1 MKSKSNVK
9 RHTALLLTLIL
20 VLTSLL
26 SGTVFASEPDS
37 ASGTE
42 KAAVLIAFHQQPGA
56 SEEALIRAHGG
67 AVSHTYHLVP
77 AMAATLPRAAL
88 EALRHNP
95 KIALIE
101 PDLTVQALADTY
113 PWGITRIGAD
123 LVHQQSNT
131 GAGIKVGIIDTG
143 LDYTHPDLA
152 GKYVTGYD
160 FVNNDANPMDDH
172 GHGTHVAG
180 TIAAVMN
187 GQGLA
192 GAAPGVSLYA
202 LKVLD
207 ANGSGSLGNIM
218 AAVEWC
224 VDNGIQITNNS
235 YGVMTDPGST
245 FKAVFD
251 AAYAEGLLQIAAAGN
266 DRTKWYS
273 LFFTDIVSYP
283 AWYSSVV
290 AVAATDSANKVASFS
305 SFGPSVE
312 LSAPGVSIES
322 TIPGGY
328 ATWSGTS
335 MATPHVVGAAALV
348 MKSGITSASAVRSR
362 LQATADDLGALG
374 RDRDYG
380 YGLVDADEAVL
391 GTPPL
396 NAPPSVTITSPM
408 DGETFTIGQNITF
421 TASATDLEDGNLT
434 SSIVWTSSLNGNI
447 GSGGSFNLSTLTIG
461 AHEIQASVTDSNEQT
476 GSDLV
481 SITVVSSTAENTP
494 PLVTIHSPADGDH
507 FYSNEVINFRATASD
522 AEEGTL
528 TPNITWSIYDGT
540 NLVFYEGPDHDLTLS
555 AGSYTA
561 IATVADSN
569 SAVGE
574 GIIQFTVEELQA
586 ITIGATKILYNEVP
600 ARAGKTNLEIT
611 VLLSPV
617 VNNTSVS
624 CKVTRDGKTVLT
636 STKISNTGQVT
647 FTLTNIKAGT
657 YITTVTN
664 ISAPGCIWDGITPAD
679 NIHTFT
685 LIR

>member
-9 RHTALLLTLIL
+9 RHTALLLSLIL

-26 SGTVFASEPDS
+26 SGAGYASEPAAATGS
-37 ASGTE
+37 E

-77 AMAATLPRAAL
+77 AMAATLPSAAL

-101 PDLTVQALADTY
+101 PDLTVQALEDTY
-113 PWGITRIGAD
+113 PWGIMRIGAD
-123 LVHQQSNT
+123 QVHQQSNT

-160 FVNNDANPMDDH
+160 FVNNDADPMDDH

-180 TIAAVMN
+180 IIAAIDN
-187 GQGLA
+187 DSGLI

-207 ANGSGSLGNIM
+207 ANGSGSLSNIM

-224 VDNGIQITNNS
+224 ADNHIQITNNS
-235 YGVMTDPGST
+235 YGIMTDPGST

-251 AAYAEGLLQIAAAGN
+251 AAYAEGVLQIAAAGN
-266 DRTKWYS
+266 DRTKWYTI
-273 LFFTDIVSYP
+273 FFSDIVSYP

-348 MKSGITSASAVRSR
+348 VKSGITSASAVRSR
-362 LQATADDLGALG
+362 LQVTADDLGVSG
-374 RDRDYG
+374 RDSDYG

-396 NAPPSVTITSPM
+396 NTPPAVTITSPM
-408 DGETFTIGQNITF
+408 EGATFTIGQTITF
-421 TASATDLEDGNLT
+421 TATATDPEDGNLT
-434 SSIVWTSSLNGNI
+434 ASIVWTSSLDGNI
-447 GSGGSFNLSTLTIG
+447 GSGGSFNLSTLTVG
-461 AHEIQASVTDSNEQT
+461 NHEILASVTDLNGQT

-481 SITVVSSTAENTP
+481 SITIESSTAENTLP
-494 PLVTIHSPADGDH
+494 VVTISAPGDGDL
-507 FYSNEVINFRATASD
+507 FNTTDTIAFRATAYD
-522 AEEGTL
+522 AEDGDL
-528 TPNITWSIYDGT
+528 TSRTSWSISDGSIIDI
-540 NLVFYEGPDHDLTLS
+540 YEGPSWDLNLP
-555 AGSYTA
+555 AGTYTA
-561 IATVADSN
+561 IATVTDN
-569 SAVGE
+569 DGE
-574 GIIQFTVEELQA
+574 PGFNMVQFTVENVQTERIGVSE
-586 ITIGATKILYNEVP
+586 ITYEAVP
-600 ARAGKTNLEIT
+600 ARAGKYNLVLT
-611 VLLSPV
+611 VHLNRAVTDAAVTCS
-617 VNNTSVS
+617 
-624 CKVTRDGKTVLT
+624 VTRDGKTVLAATKTT
-636 STKISNTGQVT
+636 SNGLAI
-647 FTLTNIKAGT
+647 FTLNNIKAGT
-657 YITTVTN
+657 YQTKVTN
-664 ISAPGCIWDGITPAD
+664 VTAAGFEWDGLTPP
-679 NIHTFT
+679 NSFVFPTN
-685 LIR
+685 

>member
-1 MKSKSNVK
+1 MKSKFNFK
-9 RHTALLLTLIL
+9 RHTTLLLCLIL

-26 SGTVFASEPDS
+26 SGAVFASEPAS

-42 KAAVLIAFHQQPGA
+42 KAAVLISFHKQPGA
-56 SEEALIRAHGG
+56 SEEAMIRAFGG
-67 AVSHTYHLVP
+67 VVSHTYHLVP

-95 KIALIE
+95 NVALIE
-101 PDLTVQALADTY
+101 PDLTVHALEDTY

-152 GKYVTGYD
+152 GKYVDGYD
-160 FVNNDANPMDDH
+160 FVNGDPDPMDDH

-187 GQGLA
+187 ETGLI

-224 VDNGIQITNNS
+224 VDNNIQITNNS
-235 YGVMTDPGST
+235 YGIMTDPGTT

-251 AAYAEGLLQIAAAGN
+251 AAYAEGMLQIAAAGN

-273 LFFTDIVSYP
+273 IFFSDIVSYP

-312 LSAPGVSIES
+312 LAAPGVSIES

-348 MKSGITSASAVRSR
+348 MKSGITSAAAVRTR
-362 LQATADDLGALG
+362 LQATADDLGVLG

-408 DGETFTIGQNITF
+408 DGATFTIGQTITF
-421 TASATDLEDGNLT
+421 TATATDPEDGVLTSSITWTSSRDGNIGTGGSLNLATLTIGTHDILASVIDINGQVGSDLVSITVESSTTENTPPVVTISSPNNGGHFFTNEVISFRATASDAEDGNLT
-434 SSIVWTSSLNGNI
+434 SSIS
-447 GSGGSFNLSTLTIG
+447 
-461 AHEIQASVTDSNEQT
+461 
-476 GSDLV
+476 
-481 SITVVSSTAENTP
+481 
-494 PLVTIHSPADGDH
+494 
-507 FYSNEVINFRATASD
+507 
-522 AEEGTL
+522 
-528 TPNITWSIYDGT
+528 WSIYDGIS
-540 NLVFYEGPDHDLTLS
+540 LVIYEGPDQDLTFPI
-555 AGSYTA
+555 GSYTA

-574 GIIQFTVEELQA
+574 GIIQFTVEEPQTLN
-586 ITIGATKILYNEVP
+586 IGATEILYSEVP

-611 VLLSPV
+611 VVLSPT

-624 CKVTRDGKTVLT
+624 CTVTRDGKTVLT
-636 STKISNTGQVT
+636 STKISSSGQAI

-657 YITTVTN
+657 YRTNITN
-664 ISAPGCIWDGITPAD
+664 ISVTGYVWDGMTPVD
-679 NIHTFT
+679 NSYTFPQN
-685 LIR
+685 